1 VDKIMLPKNKLHCSG
16 FTLVEVMVSIIILM
30 VGLLGMF
37 QTINL
42 SIDKN
47 LENQYRQNAVAI
59 GEQLLAQ
66 KKAMAFNSLSTPHT
80 GVEQVGSNAVFKNF
94 STEYL
99 VTDLATTGT
108 RTKQI
113 SVRVWWHY
121 KTKSYEH
128 QTSSAIGNT
137 DALSGN

>member
-1 VDKIMLPKNKLHCSG
+1 MLLKNKLHCSG

-47 LENQYRQNAVAI
+47 LENQYRQNAVAV

-66 KKAMAFNSLSTPHT
+66 QKALAFNNITARNVS
-80 GVEQVGSNAVFKNF
+80 GNERVGSNAVFKNF
-94 STEYL
+94 STEHH
-99 VTDLATTGT
+99 VTDLASSST

-137 DALSGN
+137 DTLSGN